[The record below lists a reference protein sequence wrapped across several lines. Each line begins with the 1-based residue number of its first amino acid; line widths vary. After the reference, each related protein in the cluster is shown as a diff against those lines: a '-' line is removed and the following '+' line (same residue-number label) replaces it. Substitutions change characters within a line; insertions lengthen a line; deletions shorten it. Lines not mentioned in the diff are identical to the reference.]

1 MNRISKY
8 VLIFISAGIII
19 GIIYFSVIPEPR
31 VDMSCEESIYHV
43 DASSL
48 FSEYVANKEPA
59 DEKYLHKRL
68 QVNGTISEMTVNN
81 DGLVSVSLTGG
92 DTSFGIV
99 CAIHE
104 SDTTSI
110 KKKNVGDKI
119 TIKGICTGIVL
130 DVMLMDC
137 YVIDNLRG

>member
-1 MNRISKY
+1 MNHISKY
-8 VLIFISAGIII
+8 VLLFILASIII
-19 GIIYFSVIPEPR
+19 GIVYLRVMPEPR
-31 VDMSCEESIYHV
+31 VDMSGEEPIYYM

-48 FSEYVANKEPA
+48 FSEYVANKESA

-68 QVNGTISEMTVNN
+68 QVNGTISEMAVNN
-81 DGLVSVSLTGG
+81 HGLVSVSLTGG
-92 DTSFGIV
+92 KTSFGIV